1 MKMLEE
7 GNEAT
12 IASINDLS
20 EDTRKELDDIYLT
33 LCNYLINQ
41 SKQLKIKSI
50 SLSGL
55 SIIHMNNI
63 GIKTIKFF
71 LIIIFFEPFNFSFG

>member
-55 SIIHMNNI
+55 SIIHMNNV
-63 GIKTIKFF
+63 GIKTRGCNLNCVSKA
-71 LIIIFFEPFNFSFG
+71 NKKKY